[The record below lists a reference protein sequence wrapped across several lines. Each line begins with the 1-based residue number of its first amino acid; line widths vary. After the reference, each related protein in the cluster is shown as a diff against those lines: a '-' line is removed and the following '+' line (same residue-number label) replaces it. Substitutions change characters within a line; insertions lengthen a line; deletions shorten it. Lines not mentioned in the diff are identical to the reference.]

1 MVFVNISGDAPTFEE
16 HIAPLVERW
25 KPFLGENGLELI
37 RSSKVGSTFELP
49 VKSNWKLTVENYCEA
64 YHLPWVHPAD
74 SGTSVCSPQVIGEA
88 GGRSQYQS

>member
-49 VKSNWKLTVENYCEA
+49 VKVTGNLQLKTIAKLIT
-64 YHLPWVHPAD
+64 YHGYTQH
-74 SGTSVCSPQVIGEA
+74 
-88 GGRSQYQS
+88 

>member
-49 VKSNWKLTVENYCEA
+49 VKVTETYS
-64 YHLPWVHPAD
+64 
-74 SGTSVCSPQVIGEA
+74 
-88 GGRSQYQS
+88 